1 MGRLVL
7 PTDRMELKVESLS
20 KAKALIQQDWPTHII
35 SIVND
40 AGGDFGPSQI
50 DRQHDDHYHFS
61 FHDVENDE
69 VTEYVVPTKK
79 DVADILETAKMVP
92 ANGKLLVHCTAGKSR
107 STAAAIGILIQDGMA
122 PQEAFDWMKAHR
134 PAMFPNRL
142 MIEYVD
148 QILGLDGA
156 LIEIVRT
163 YYTEKLMLFP
173 KLVEINRGG
182 YNR

>member
-1 MGRLVL
+1 
-7 PTDRMELKVESLS
+7 MELRVDSIHR
-20 KAKALIQQDWPTHII
+20 AKNLIAEDWPTHII
-35 SIVND
+35 SIVNE
-40 AGGDFGPSQI
+40 AGGDFGASVI
-50 DRQHDDHYHFS
+50 DRQHGDHFIFS
-61 FHDVENDE
+61 FHDVEDDQSSD
-69 VTEYVVPTKK
+69 YVVPTRK
-79 DVADILETAKMVP
+79 DIKDILEVAAQVP
-92 ANGKLLVHCTAGKSR
+92 ADGRLLVHCTAGKSR
-107 STAAAIGILIQDGMA
+107 STAVAIGILIQNGMA

-148 QILGLDGA
+148 DYLGLGGE
-156 LIEIVRT
+156 LLQIVKT

>member
-1 MGRLVL
+1 
-7 PTDRMELKVESLS
+7 MELKVDSIS
-20 KAKALIQQDWPTHII
+20 KARKLIQEDWPTHII
-35 SIVND
+35 SIVNE
-40 AGGDFGPSQI
+40 AGGEFAATVI
-50 DRQHDDHYHFS
+50 DRQHDDHYIFS

-69 VTEYVVPTKK
+69 VTDYVVPTRK

-92 ANGKLLVHCTAGKSR
+92 QDGRLLVHCTAGKSR
-107 STAAAIGILIQDGMA
+107 STAAAIGILIQNGMA
-122 PQEAFDWMKAHR
+122 AQEAFDWMKAHR

-148 QILGLDGA
+148 EILGLNGE
-156 LIEIVRT
+156 LIDIVKT
-163 YYTEKLMLFP
+163 YYMDKLLLFP